1 MEKNEKHLKIFEEKL
16 VKIKE
21 DYNKIINDKENKCD
35 KLEEL
40 KKIIDQCNIFEEYN
54 IEYLKLLNSVE
65 KEDIFIQN
73 LKKYECSIT
82 SKLIDE
88 NFEKYKNI
96 INKIDALKK
105 INLLIISILNLKSLS
120 LKDQEENLKKIFKEI
135 KSQKIYEL
143 NFQLLPS
150 DNSELYLFILYQ
162 VLCSCIYEKIK
173 QLKVNNLDKYE
184 SKEEKLYDIKK
195 KKENSSLIEQH
206 KQLKNDID
214 KMNDKEDTNYKEK
227 EKEIKN
233 LLSKIT
239 LKEEELELFQ
249 IIHSNDFKEYIKG
262 FYKFYEDLKEDLDK
276 KIF

>member
-1 MEKNEKHLKIFEEKL
+1 MEMKEKHLKIFEEKL
-16 VKIKE
+16 VKIEE

-40 KKIIDQCNIFEEYN
+40 KKIIDQGNIFEEYN

-65 KEDIFIQN
+65 KEDTFIQN
-73 LKKYECSIT
+73 LKKYEGSIT

-120 LKDQEENLKKIFKEI
+120 LKEQEENLKIIFKEV
-135 KSQKIYEL
+135 KTQKIYKL

-150 DNSELYLFILYQ
+150 DNSELYLFTLYQ

-173 QLKVNNLDKYE
+173 Q
-184 SKEEKLYDIKK
+184 
-195 KKENSSLIEQH
+195 
-206 KQLKNDID
+206 
-214 KMNDKEDTNYKEK
+214 
-227 EKEIKN
+227 
-233 LLSKIT
+233 
-239 LKEEELELFQ
+239 
-249 IIHSNDFKEYIKG
+249 
-262 FYKFYEDLKEDLDK
+262 
-276 KIF
+276 